1 LCHIPEKLR
10 MQRAH
15 DSWETHWDA
24 GHNWALVLAGGNGCR
39 LQALTTT
46 VSGVA
51 IPKQFCSLGG
61 EGSLL
66 HDALRRARAVADT
79 EQTCAI
85 VAEHHRRWWQALDL
99 GIPSSN
105 LISQPRNRGTATGI
119 LLPLLH
125 IVHRDR
131 EATLLVLP
139 SDHYVRNEDVLA
151 DSLRLAMAELE
162 RDRSRVILLGI
173 TPEEADPE
181 LGYIV
186 AESDGRAGIGMVSEF
201 VEKPNAATARALI
214 ARGGVWNS
222 FIFAAGGQEL
232 VRAFEARCP
241 DLVGEMRHIVT
252 SPDSSM
258 RRARLAQ
265 LYDRLPELDFAR
277 DVLERSPELLR
288 VMTVPPCG
296 WSDLGTPKR
305 VVETVNRFGCASRA
319 AGWPQEATF
328 LDLVAQSAHATAGL
342 SSGARI

>member
-1 LCHIPEKLR
+1 

-15 DSWETHWDA
+15 DRWETHWDA
-24 GHNWALVLAGGNGCR
+24 GHNWALVLAAGNGSR

-46 VSGVA
+46 ASGVA

-66 HDALRRARAVADT
+66 HDALRRARVVADP
-79 EQTCAI
+79 EHTCAI
-85 VAEHHRRWWQALDL
+85 VAEYHRRWWQALHL

-105 LISQPRNRGTATGI
+105 LISQPRNRGTANGI

-125 IVHRDR
+125 IVHRDP
-131 EATLLVLP
+131 EATMLVLP

-151 DSLRLAMAELE
+151 GSLRSAMAEIE

-173 TPEEADPE
+173 TPDEADPE

-186 AESDGRAGIGMVSEF
+186 AESDGRRGVGVVSEF
-201 VEKPNAATARALI
+201 VEKPTAATARALI

-241 DLVGEMRHIVT
+241 DLLGEMRHIVT
-252 SPDSSM
+252 ATESSK
-258 RRARLAQ
+258 RQARLAQ
-265 LYDRLPELDFAR
+265 LYDRLPELDFSR
-277 DVLERSPELLR
+277 DILQRSPELLR
-288 VMTVPPCG
+288 VMTVPSCG

-305 VVETVNRFGCASRA
+305 VVDAVNRFGSTPGAD
-319 AGWPQEATF
+319 GGPQAATF
-328 LDLVAQSAHATAGL
+328 LNLAAQSARAIAGL
-342 SSGARI
+342 TSESRI

>member
-1 LCHIPEKLR
+1 V
-10 MQRAH
+10 AH
-15 DSWETHWDA
+15 
-24 GHNWALVLAGGNGCR
+24 
-39 LQALTTT
+39 
-46 VSGVA
+46 
-51 IPKQFCSLGG
+51 P
-61 EGSLL
+61 
-66 HDALRRARAVADT
+66 

-131 EATLLVLP
+131 EATVLVLP

-186 AESDGRAGIGMVSEF
+186 AESDGRAGIGVVSEF

-222 FIFAAGGQEL
+222 FIFAVGGQEL

-252 SPDSSM
+252 SPDSTVVVHVWRSCTTACPNWIS
-258 RRARLAQ
+258 RATFCS
-265 LYDRLPELDFAR
+265 DRLSCCE
-277 DVLERSPELLR
+277 
-288 VMTVPPCG
+288 
-296 WSDLGTPKR
+296 
-305 VVETVNRFGCASRA
+305 
-319 AGWPQEATF
+319 
-328 LDLVAQSAHATAGL
+328 
-342 SSGARI
+342 

>member
-1 LCHIPEKLR
+1 
-10 MQRAH
+10 MQCAH
-15 DSWETHWDA
+15 DRWETHWDA

-46 VSGVA
+46 ASGVA

-66 HDALRRARAVADT
+66 HDALRRARVVADP
-79 EQTCAI
+79 QHICAI

-105 LISQPRNRGTATGI
+105 VISQPRNRGTATGI

-125 IVHRDR
+125 IVRRDPA
-131 EATLLVLP
+131 ATLLVLP

-151 DSLRLAMAELE
+151 GSLRSAVAELE
-162 RDRSRVILLGI
+162 RDRTRVILLGI
-173 TPEEADPE
+173 TPEDADPE

-186 AESDGRAGIGMVSEF
+186 AESDGRAGIGVVSEF

-222 FIFAAGGQEL
+222 FIFAAGAQEL
-232 VRAFEARCP
+232 VRAFETRLP
-241 DLVGEMRHIVT
+241 DLVGEMRHIV
-252 SPDSSM
+252 SSADPSM
-258 RRARLAQ
+258 GRARLAQ
-265 LYDRLPELDFAR
+265 LYDRVPELDFSR
-277 DVLERSPELLR
+277 DVLQRTPELLR
-288 VMTVPPCG
+288 VMTVPQCG

-305 VVETVNRFGCASRA
+305 VADTVSRFGARA
-319 AGWPQEATF
+319 AIPPREGAF
-328 LDLVAQSAHATAGL
+328 LDLTVASACATTR
-342 SSGARI
+342 SSSEAYI